1 MIFTYFIEST
11 FEFHEI
17 LKSIT
22 DLNDQDDCNNVTSIK
37 FQSNETKCGMKW
49 KEVNSI
55 YNGRCYT
62 IEFMKNVTQ
71 ENPLEIILKF
81 HTDEVRD

>member
-1 MIFTYFIEST
+1 M
-11 FEFHEI
+11 
-17 LKSIT
+17 
-22 DLNDQDDCNNVTSIK
+22 
-37 FQSNETKCGMKW
+37 
-49 KEVNSI
+49 NSI

-81 HTDEVRD
+81 HTDEVRVPYQGGGAGGGAGGHLPHHFSQKTKEKSVE